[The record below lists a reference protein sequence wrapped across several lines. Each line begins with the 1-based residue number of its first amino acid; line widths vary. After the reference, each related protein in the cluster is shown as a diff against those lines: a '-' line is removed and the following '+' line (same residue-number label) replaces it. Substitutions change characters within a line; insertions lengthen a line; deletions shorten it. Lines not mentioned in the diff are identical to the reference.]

1 MVRIRPKISAMF
13 SLECELTR
21 SQLGRIEI
29 IAGRSE
35 RSNQFMRWGVSITG
49 AGVGAYLLGA
59 PVDVPLFGGL
69 AGLGLAF
76 ASLFTEPSEGE
87 RAYAFSRLY
96 TLSPSEVSIDAARR
110 GVTRINSETRQLCNG
125 AALSQR

>member
-1 MVRIRPKISAMF
+1 MGEP
-13 SLECELTR
+13 ELTR

-69 AGLGLAF
+69 AGLAF
-76 ASLFTEPSEGE
+76 ASLFTEPSEDE
-87 RAYAFSRLY
+87 RAYAFPRLY